1 MTDIWDE
8 MTKRSRIFGFAL
20 LLSALFSASADE
32 VRNTYPTAEGLD
44 VKVAP
49 IIEAAWYQ
57 QLEPFTNLTPR
68 DADGYPCMAGCVA
81 IALSQ
86 VMWKDRMPSGPIA
99 PFSNECTVD
108 GEARTLSVDGK
119 AYDWDNMPGSVYQV
133 ELSEAQQNA
142 LAKLASDVGI
152 AVGMSYTAEFSGADL
167 AQAAVAMTN
176 RFGYASVKYVSTR
189 DDGLEYD
196 QDKGSFN
203 FEKYLTI
210 IRENLDRGRPVLV
223 SFSGDYNHAV
233 IIDGY
238 GTANGET
245 YYHANLGG
253 GARYNA
259 WYRLPYVTSSDIDFW
274 GMGHDFNFISELVY
288 DIELPTSQETTEPDY
303 IVISPPA
310 YVDLWTWY
318 VGERAKLPGGQ
329 GHTFGVKNAQE
340 IYDAYPPN
348 KDATDGSPRNHAE
361 SIHKWIGEQ
370 AAKGTKYFVLGG
382 NWFDAQNL
390 EGERAPWGDRGDLQ
404 TQIPGIVT
412 YPFTSLENADTLN
425 INPSDLYYA
434 CHFKESGAK
443 YVWDTNGDGI
453 YVGLREG
460 VVYELDEDGNMIY
473 AQDPINESWYPVVLS
488 NDETKNDHLT
498 DPRNFQPSVVVSR
511 IAFYEKNTTRTYED
525 MVRSYLE
532 KLKRGESSEFEGKDN
547 YVVWVTPCLGNDA
560 DNRPDVYGVMKDRY
574 EAIADYRAT
583 TNRMEFFVRM
593 GDEVDNDP
601 RSAKDMTTL
610 LTGNW
615 EVFLPFGHGTPDA
628 FAGIDGSV
636 FANNNGLIK
645 FFMANIPCLTG
656 SLNAVGN
663 PAVMGLANPS
673 GGTLVSVNNSSYGW
687 ATQTGIQQRY
697 LGISDELVDWCMD
710 AYIRDNTTAG
720 EAWRRAIAQYSG
732 IVFDPETGDAAIAA
746 RDYAQDKDC
755 VYAAIVEEIL
765 FGDPLVKID
774 YGDPVPKRR
783 VPKVIFR

>member
-1 MTDIWDE
+1 MDIWDE

-152 AVGMSYTAEFSGADL
+152 AVGMAYTADFSGADL
-167 AQAAVAMTN
+167 SHAAEAMTN
-176 RFGYASVKYVSTR
+176 HFGYASVKYISTR
-189 DDGLEYD
+189 DDGLVYD
-196 QDKGSFN
+196 QEKGSFN

-310 YVDLWTWY
+310 YVDLWKWY

-390 EGERAPWGDRGDLQ
+390 GSGDLD
-404 TQIPGIVT
+404 TQIPGIVS
-412 YPFTSLENADTLN
+412 YPFWDRATAGPMS
-425 INPSDLYYA
+425 INPSDLYFA
-434 CHFKESGAK
+434 CHYKEGVSK
-443 YVWDTNGDGI
+443 YVWDPNGDSV
-453 YVGLREG
+453 YVGLQE
-460 VVYELDEDGNMIY
+460 DEPDVFV
-473 AQDPINESWYPVVLS
+473 DP
-488 NDETKNDHLT
+488 K
-498 DPRNFQPSVVVSR
+498 NFQPSVV
-511 IAFYEKNTTRTYED
+511 IARMGFFDESNKLSYET
-525 MVRSYLE
+525 MVTNYVA
-532 KLKRGESSEFEGKDN
+532 KLTKGESNDFGGRDS
-547 YVVWVTPCLGNDA
+547 YAVWTSYCVDCDENHY
-560 DNRPDVYGVMKDRY
+560 PDVYGVMSERLN
-574 EAIADYRAT
+574 AILAVRPNSHDNVHY
-583 TNRMEFFVRM
+583 VRM
-593 GDEVDNDP
+593 GNEVENDP
-601 RSAKDMTTL
+601 QWTADIQDLTTK
-610 LTGNW
+610 NW
-615 EVFLPFGHGTPDA
+615 EVFLPFGHGQPGA
-628 FAGIDGSV
+628 FAGLEGEY
-636 FANNNGLIK
+636 FANNAGLMK
-645 FFMANIPCLTG
+645 FFMGNVPCFTG
-656 SLNAVGN
+656 AVNSLGNCATMGLGN
-663 PAVMGLANPS
+663 PNGGFLAS
-673 GGTLVSVNNSSYGW
+673 INNTSFGW
-687 ATQTGIQQRY
+687 ASPTGIEKRY
-697 LGISDELVDWCMD
+697 CGVSDEIVDWCLD
-710 AYIRDNTTAG
+710 AYVKDGETAG
-720 EAWRRAIAQYSG
+720 EAWRKALHTYSG
-732 IVFDPETGDAAIAA
+732 IVLNPETMAAKVEE
-746 RDYAQDKDC
+746 RDHVGYEDC
-755 VYAAIVEEIL
+755 IYAAIVEEML